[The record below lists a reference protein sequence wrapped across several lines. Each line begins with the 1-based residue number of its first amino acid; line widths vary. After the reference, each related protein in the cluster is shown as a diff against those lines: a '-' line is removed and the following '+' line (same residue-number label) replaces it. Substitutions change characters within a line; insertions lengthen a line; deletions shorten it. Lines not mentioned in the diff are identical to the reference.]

1 MRYFKSSLPIS
12 IICMNL
18 VLVNV
23 QAQSVQILGSNTLNG
38 TINGVVLGG
47 ASMLITDKKVN
58 APFNKNLDDLYAL
71 QAGLGL
77 GILFGIGIGVYDV
90 YTGEGKDM
98 IVSGFF
104 NDGNNSSII
113 LLMDT
118 FYGAAGGGLI
128 AMSLSLVSNE
138 RLIDATKY
146 GLGLGAFIGFGFGII
161 DSFIIAERSNE
172 PLTFNYTMPKHAEGL
187 ATISFNNDTSLGL
200 INPTLISNFESTNN
214 GVVFAYRPAI
224 ELINVRL
231 NF

>member
-1 MRYFKSSLPIS
+1 MRNFKLSL
-12 IICMNL
+12 L
-18 VLVNV
+18 VLTICLSLVIVNV

-38 TINGVVLGG
+38 AINGVVLGG
-47 ASMLITDKKVN
+47 ASMLMTNKKVN
-58 APFNKNLDDLYAL
+58 APFNKNLEDLYAL
-71 QAGLGL
+71 QVGLGL
-77 GILFGIGIGVYDV
+77 GTLFGVGIGAYDV
-90 YTGEGKDM
+90 YSGEGRDM

-138 RLIDATKY
+138 PLIDATKY

-172 PLTFNYTMPKHAEGL
+172 PLTFNYSLPKNAEGL
-187 ATISFNNDTSLGL
+187 ATVSFDNDTSIGL

-214 GVVFAYRPAI
+214 GVVLAYRPAI

>member
-1 MRYFKSSLPIS
+1 MRNFKLSL
-12 IICMNL
+12 L
-18 VLVNV
+18 VLTICLSLVVVNV

-38 TINGVVLGG
+38 AINGVVLGG
-47 ASMLITDKKVN
+47 ASMLMTNKKVN
-58 APFNKNLDDLYAL
+58 APFNKNLEDLYAL
-71 QAGLGL
+71 QVGLGL
-77 GILFGIGIGVYDV
+77 GTLFGVGIGAYDV
-90 YTGEGKDM
+90 YSGEGKDM

-138 RLIDATKY
+138 PLIDATKY

-172 PLTFNYTMPKHAEGL
+172 PLTFNYSLPKNAEGL
-187 ATISFNNDTSLGL
+187 ATVSFDNDTSIGL
-200 INPTLISNFESTNN
+200 INPTLISNFESKNN
-214 GVVFAYRPAI
+214 GVVLAYRPAI